1 MLEVV
6 RPPVPSARGG
16 AIAYQASFSPDPPSH
31 FIFFSS
37 SQIYRAFSSLQFFF
51 HVRLLLTKSS
61 YEWYVLNN

>member
-51 HVRLLLTKSS
+51 FTFGYYSRNLPANGTC
-61 YEWYVLNN
+61 